1 MSTDQPWRFQNRWRI
16 EAVVETRTPL
26 RIGSGDTH
34 ADATIHPDG
43 KLVEVDAVA
52 LDADRRPCIPGSA
65 LKAALRVWAEAR
77 GVDEDLIGR
86 AFGTDSRAGLSGRG
100 GKFEVWDALLEHSAS
115 AGEPVWR
122 PERGLRV
129 EASVAI
135 DRLTRTARDQK
146 LFHRR
151 VVVPRTRFRLVVTG
165 SNLDDDEVALL
176 IAALRGFDDAE
187 QPITLGAETGSGKGR
202 LALVPG
208 SLVLQRIDAQGLLA
222 WLDDHTAE
230 ESEPSWR
237 MLDEGA
243 QAPIL
248 EAAAKLT
255 GPAGGAG
262 VALGV
267 EIGIDGPFLV
277 NDPPPRPAAEVR
289 PEEREAAHRPRL
301 DHDGRTLLP
310 AKSVRGVL
318 RSRAERIIRTLSS
331 DTQRHAC
338 RVDDQRF
345 ACEAI
350 RDPMEVARLCL
361 ACRVF
366 GAPGWR
372 APLAVSDFTL
382 VEERSSGQRQEFV
395 AIDRFTGGGVE
406 GLKFSAQPA
415 LGPRFS
421 GRLELDL
428 ARSEPWMIGLLAL
441 VLRDLCEGDLCF
453 GFGAAKGYGAAVGR
467 IADWRLHGLERLPP
481 AFSDLAGLNS
491 LPVSGSGL
499 TDEVR
504 TLIENTVSA
513 FRDTLGGDRP

>member
-1 MSTDQPWRFQNRWRI
+1 MSSEQTWRFENRWRI

-26 RIGSGDTH
+26 RIGSGYTDV
-34 ADATIHPDG
+34 DATIHSEGNP
-43 KLVEVDAVA
+43 VEVDAVA
-52 LDADRRPCIPGSA
+52 LDAARRPCIPGSA

-86 AFGTDSRAGLSGRG
+86 VFGIDSRAGHSGRG
-100 GKFEVWDALLEHSAS
+100 GKFEVWDALLDHPAS
-115 AGEPVWR
+115 AVEPVWR
-122 PERGLRV
+122 PERGLTV
-129 EASVAI
+129 ETSVAI

-151 VVVPRTRFRLVVTG
+151 VVVPLTRFRLVVTG

-176 IAALRGFDDAE
+176 VAALSGFDDAE
-187 QPITLGAETGSGKGR
+187 QPITLGAETGSGKGH
-202 LALVPG
+202 LELVPG
-208 SLVLQRIDAQGLLA
+208 SLVFQCIGAKDLLA
-222 WLDDHTAE
+222 WLDDHTADG
-230 ESEPSWR
+230 SVPTWR
-237 MLDEGA
+237 ILDEGE

-248 EAAAKLT
+248 KAAAVV
-255 GPAGGAG
+255 AGRAVGAG
-262 VALGV
+262 IVLGV
-267 EIGIDGPFLV
+267 QIGIDGPFLV
-277 NDPPPRPAAEVR
+277 NDPPPRPAREVR
-289 PEEREAAHRPRL
+289 PEERSAAHRPRR

-318 RSRAERIIRTLSS
+318 RSRAERIIRTLSD
-331 DTQRHAC
+331 DTRRHAC

-350 RDPMEVARLCL
+350 RDPVEVARLCL

-382 VEERSSGQRQEFV
+382 IEERSAGLRQEFV

-406 GLKFSAQPA
+406 RLKFSAQPA
-415 LGPRFS
+415 IDPHFS
-421 GRLELDL
+421 GRIELDL

-441 VLRDLCEGDLCF
+441 VLRDLCEGDLNF
-453 GFGAAKGYGAAVGR
+453 GFGAAKGYGAAVGL

-481 AFSDLAGLNS
+481 TFADLDGLNS
-491 LPVSGSGL
+491 LPVSGTGL
-499 TDEVR
+499 TDGVQTVIEAAVR
-504 TLIENTVSA
+504 V
-513 FRDTLGGDRP
+513 FRDMLGGERP